1 MEMQIKIESNTKI
14 NAIYKGF
21 SIKTDQSVAGG
32 GENSAPAPFDLFLAS
47 IGTCAGFYIK
57 SFCAQRNISTD
68 GIKKKKKMHYNQA
81 ERRIGGI
88 DIEVKLPQ
96 DFPAKYKNALLQAAG
111 ACAVKKHILNPPEFS
126 IYATE

>member
-1 MEMQIKIESNTKI
+1 MQIKIESNTKI

-68 GIKKKKKMHYNQA
+68 GIEIIQKMHYNQA

-126 IYATE
+126 IYETE